1 MLRRQKAVDRE
12 RVEDRLEVLSRAA
25 QRLASAYER
34 IYQSAELLD
43 ELDHLPHAAVNVLLR
58 TLIGAVV
65 ITCEGIDIQ
74 WLLWFMATPGGQ
86 PCARACGS

>member
-25 QRLASAYER
+25 QRLESAHER

-43 ELDHLPHAAVNVLLR
+43 ERDHLRPPAVNALLR
-58 TLIGAVV
+58 TLIEAVV
-65 ITCEGIDIQ
+65 ITREGTDIQ
-74 WLLWFMATPGGQ
+74 WLL
-86 PCARACGS
+86 

>member
-58 TLIGAVV
+58 TLIEAVV
-65 ITCEGIDIQ
+65 ITCEGTDIQ
-74 WLLWFMATPGGQ
+74 WLL
-86 PCARACGS
+86 

>member
-58 TLIGAVV
+58 TLIEAVV
-65 ITCEGIDIQ
+65 IAREGTDIQ
-74 WLLWFMATPGGQ
+74 WLL
-86 PCARACGS
+86 